1 MKPNPFRSLPI
12 TALPL
17 IVLYLFPGSLMADP
31 PIWAN
36 AKHVKATYTECGQ
49 EHSILF
55 KGNSVKVPAAPN
67 PPGCRSV
74 EVFYTQLNIPQAFLG
89 AKGGVFAEAN
99 VDAGYISCEGPPPS
113 VGQRGILIIGT
124 PGEIERARREHPAP
138 RGCSFT
144 KQKYQYVSS
153 LGGIPFTDVPNGGT
167 MSVRE
172 SLALHARERE
182 KAIAECNASPA
193 CRAEV
198 KRRTAINTY
207 FECMKPLERN
217 EPERTCYRPW

>member
-1 MKPNPFRSLPI
+1 MNPNPIRSLLI
-12 TALPL
+12 TS
-17 IVLYLFPGSLMADP
+17 FPSIAICLLSGTLMADP

-36 AKHVKATYTECGQ
+36 AKHVRATYTECRQ

-55 KGNSVKVPAAPN
+55 KGNSVNVPAIPN

-74 EVFYTQLNIPQAFLG
+74 EVVYAQLNIAQAFLSG
-89 AKGGVFAEAN
+89 KNGEFAAVN
-99 VDAGYISCEGPPPS
+99 VDAGYIHCASAPS
-113 VGQRGILIIGT
+113 SAAQRGILILGT

-138 RGCSFT
+138 QGCTFT
-144 KQKYQYVSS
+144 KQKFQYVSS

-167 MSVRE
+167 MSIRE
-172 SLALHARERE
+172 SLAIHAKERER
-182 KAIAECNASPA
+182 AIAECNASPA

-198 KRRTAINTY
+198 KKRTAINTY
-207 FECMKPLERN
+207 IECMKPLQRG

>member
-1 MKPNPFRSLPI
+1 MKPNPVRHLLM
-12 TALPL
+12 ALLPL
-17 IVLYLFPGSLMADP
+17 IAMCLLSGSLMADP

-49 EHSILF
+49 ERAILL
-55 KGNSVKVPAAPN
+55 KGNSVNVPATPN
-67 PPGCRSV
+67 PAGCHSV
-74 EVFYTQLNIPQAFLG
+74 EVFYTQLNISKAFLG
-89 AKGGVFAEAN
+89 AKNGEFADAN
-99 VDAGYISCEGPPPS
+99 VDAGYISCSGAPPS
-113 VGQRGILIIGT
+113 VGQRGILILGT

-138 RGCSFT
+138 QGCTFT

-172 SLALHARERE
+172 SLAIHAKERE
-182 KAIAECNASPA
+182 KAIAECAASPA

-207 FECMKPLERN
+207 FECMKPLQRN
-217 EPERTCYRPW
+217 EPERTCYRP

>member
-1 MKPNPFRSLPI
+1 MKPNPVRSLLI
-12 TALPL
+12 SALPL
-17 IVLYLFPGSLMADP
+17 IAASLLSGFLMADP

-49 EHSILF
+49 EHTILF
-55 KGNSVKVPAAPN
+55 KGTSVNVPATPN
-67 PPGCRSV
+67 RPGCRSV
-74 EVFYTQLNIPQAFLG
+74 EVFYTQLNITQAFLG
-89 AKGGVFAEAN
+89 AKNGEFAEAN
-99 VDAGYISCEGPPPS
+99 VDAGYISCDGPPPAI
-113 VGQRGILIIGT
+113 GQRGILILGT

-138 RGCSFT
+138 QGCTFT

-167 MSVRE
+167 MSVQE

-198 KRRTAINTY
+198 QRITAINTY
-207 FECMKPLERN
+207 FECMKPLQPHESV
-217 EPERTCYRPW
+217 RTCYRPW

>member
-1 MKPNPFRSLPI
+1 MKLNPLRSLFL

-17 IVLYLFPGSLMADP
+17 IAVCLLSRPLMADP

-36 AKHVKATYTECGQ
+36 ARHVKATYTECGQ
-49 EHSILF
+49 ERYIIF
-55 KGNSVKVPAAPN
+55 RGNSVRVPATPD

-74 EVFYTQLNIPQAFLG
+74 EVFYTQLNIAQAFLG
-89 AKGGVFAEAN
+89 GKNGEFGEAN
-99 VDAGYISCEGPPPS
+99 VDAGYISCDGPPPT

-138 RGCSFT
+138 QGCHFT

-167 MSVRE
+167 MSVKE
-172 SLALHARERE
+172 SLAIHAKERE

-207 FECMKPLERN
+207 FECMKPLQPN